1 MAQLNPPGS
10 GRAKSVRQQADQPL
24 VSNLLHVLSAC
35 VFVFF
40 LVCLLLFFFLPSSQT
55 ETGQHS
61 GPNKWEESCFTA
73 FNCTLVPTDMTFED
87 GEDNDINK
95 DRQHH

>member
-1 MAQLNPPGS
+1 MFFFFS
-10 GRAKSVRQQADQPL
+10 D
-24 VSNLLHVLSAC
+24 
-35 VFVFF
+35 VFVG
-40 LVCLLLFFFLPSSQT
+40 FFFSQT

-95 DRQHH
+95 DHQHH

>member
-1 MAQLNPPGS
+1 M
-10 GRAKSVRQQADQPL
+10 RQQADQPL

-40 LVCLLLFFFLPSSQT
+40 SCVFVVSFSQT